1 MPAISPR
8 ADLAVTY
15 RNVSTLVPY
24 AQNSRAHTRPQ
35 IKLVAQSIEIYGWT
49 NPILTDEAGN
59 VIAGHARLEAAK
71 LLGLEQVPTI
81 CLSHMTAA
89 QKRAYIIADNRMN
102 EIAGGW
108 DRKVLALEHQA
119 IRLMDLT
126 FDLSLTGFSLDDVEI
141 MIDGLTVCRE
151 DESAQPDR
159 SRPAISQLGDL
170 WILGEHKI
178 LCGNALLP
186 SSFEALLGD
195 ERAQLVIADAPYNV
209 RVNGNVS
216 GSGKHP
222 EFAMASGEMNRAEF
236 TAFLTTTFENLVT
249 FSVDGSI
256 HFLFMDWRHLAE
268 MVEATA
274 QYAEMKNL
282 VCWNKQSAG
291 MGTFYRSKHELIWTM
306 KNGTSRHINNFGL
319 GDKGRHRTNVWDYP
333 GLAGWTAN
341 RAQDLAM
348 HPTVKPVVMIAD
360 ALKDCS
366 RKGGIVFDCFGGS
379 GTTLIAAEQTGRRAR
394 LIELDPA
401 YVDVTIRRWETDTGL
416 KAVLDQNES
425 SFTQIKKEGR

>member
-8 ADLAVTY
+8 PDLAVTY
-15 RNVSTLVPY
+15 CNVSSLIPY
-24 AQNSRAHTRPQ
+24 AQNSRSHTRAQ
-35 IKLVAQSIEIYGWT
+35 VKLVAQSIDAYGWT
-49 NPILTDEAGN
+49 NPILVDNDGN

-102 EIAGGW
+102 EIAGDW
-108 DRKVLALEHQA
+108 DRNILALEHQA
-119 IRLMDLT
+119 IRLMDPT
-126 FDLSLTGFSLDDVEI
+126 FDVSSTGFSLDDVEI
-141 MIDGLTVCRE
+141 MIDGLTDCRE
-151 DESAQPDR
+151 DEAGEPDR
-159 SRPAISQLGDL
+159 LRPAITRIGDL
-170 WILGEHKI
+170 WTLGEHKV
-178 LCGNALLP
+178 LCGDALLQ
-186 SSFEALLGD
+186 SSFEPLLGD

-222 EFAMASGEMNRAEF
+222 EFVMASGEMSPDEF
-236 TAFLTTTFENLVT
+236 TAFLTTAFGNLLA
-249 FSVDGSI
+249 FSLDGSI

-268 MVEATA
+268 MVAATA
-274 QYAEMKNL
+274 HYAEMKNL

-291 MGTFYRSKHELIWTM
+291 MGTFYRSKHELVWVM
-306 KNGTSRHINNFGL
+306 KNGTARHINNFGL

-333 GLAGWTAN
+333 GLAGWAAG
-341 RAQDLAM
+341 RAEKLAM

-366 RKGGIVFDCFGGS
+366 RKGGIVLDCFGGS

-394 LIELDPA
+394 LVELDPA
-401 YVDVTIRRWETDTGL
+401 YVDVTIQRWEADTGL
-416 KAVLDQNES
+416 KAVLDQDKR
-425 SFTQIKKEGR
+425 SFTRIEKEGR